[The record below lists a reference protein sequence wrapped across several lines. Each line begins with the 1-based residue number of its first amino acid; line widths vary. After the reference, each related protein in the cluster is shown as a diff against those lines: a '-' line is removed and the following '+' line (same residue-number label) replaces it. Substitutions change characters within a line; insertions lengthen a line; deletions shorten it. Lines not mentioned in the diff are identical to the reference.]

1 MTKASLTFLQDD
13 IWASQSPVN
22 VVEGVTIPFTG
33 TFPWA
38 TTVTTGVTAEV
49 YKDGSS
55 TDSASTYMPA
65 GSHTT
70 SGNTLTT
77 KPLTALVPGKYV
89 IVINATVDSVLD
101 VWKVQVNVQKQEQ
114 MQG

>member
-1 MTKASLTFLQDD
+1 MTKASLTFLKDD
-13 IWASQSPVN
+13 IWALQSPIN

-38 TTVTTGVTAEV
+38 TTVTTGVTVEV

-55 TDSASTYMPA
+55 TDAAGTYMPT

-70 SGNTLTT
+70 SGNTFTT

-89 IVINATVDSVLD
+89 IVSNVTVDSVLD

>member
-89 IVINATVDSVLD
+89 IVLNATVDSVLD